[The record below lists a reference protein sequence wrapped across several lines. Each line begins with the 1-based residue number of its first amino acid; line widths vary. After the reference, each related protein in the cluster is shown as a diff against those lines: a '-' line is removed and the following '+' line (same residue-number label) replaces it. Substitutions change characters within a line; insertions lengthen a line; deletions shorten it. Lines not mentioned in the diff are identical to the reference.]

1 MNILQLTIEHLLI
14 VIAAMA
20 IASVGGVILGILA
33 YWGSKPLDSIILW
46 VTDILQT
53 IPSLALLTILM
64 IYFGLGNVT
73 LIIGLVLYAL
83 LPIVRN
89 THTGL
94 HSIPAHIKDAA
105 KGMGMSRM
113 QRMMKVELPL
123 AFPLIFSGIKIAL
136 VTSLSI
142 AVIGVL
148 IGSGGLGA
156 PIYRGIQSRDYVQI
170 LSGAIPVVAL
180 ALVLDYLMSLVEKRL
195 AYTAK

>member
-1 MNILQLTIEHLLI
+1 MNLLQLTIEHLLI
-14 VIAAMA
+14 VITAMA
-20 IASVGGVILGILA
+20 VASLVGIILGILA
-33 YWGSKPLDSIILW
+33 YWGSKLLNSIILW
-46 VTDILQT
+46 ATDILQT
-53 IPSLALLTILM
+53 IPSLALLTMLM

-89 THTGL
+89 TYTGL
-94 HSIPAHIKDAA
+94 SMIPAHLKDAA

-156 PIYRGIQSRDYVQI
+156 PIYRGIQSRDYMQI

-180 ALVLDYLMSLVEKRL
+180 ALGLDYLMSLFEKRL
-195 AYTAK
+195 TFRSK

>member
-14 VIAAMA
+14 VLAAMA
-20 IASVGGVILGILA
+20 IASLMGVTLGILA
-33 YWGSKPLDSIILW
+33 YWGSNPLRSIILW
-46 VTDILQT
+46 ASDILQT

-64 IYFGLGNVT
+64 IYFGLGNIT

-89 THTGL
+89 TYTGL
-94 HSIPAHIKDAA
+94 DNIPAHIKDAA

-113 QRMMKVELPL
+113 QRMLKVELPL
-123 AFPLIFSGIKIAL
+123 AFPLVFSGIKIAL
-136 VTSLSI
+136 VTSFSI

-156 PIYRGIQSRDYVQI
+156 PIYRGIQSRDYSQI
-170 LSGAIPVVAL
+170 LSGGIPVVAL
-180 ALVLDYLMSLVEKRL
+180 ALALDYLMSLFEKRL
-195 AYTAK
+195 AFRSK